1 MKKGLKF
8 VALSLLSVLART
20 GCAGGSDNGNGSET
34 GKNSSKPAGTLK
46 VGLISVGDETET
58 YSKAHID
65 GIKAACDKL
74 GATVIYKNS
83 IPEGAEVT
91 NACEELK
98 EAGAKLIFTNSYG
111 HQDFACAFAKDNPD
125 LTVVA
130 DTGDYAAISG
140 LSNLKNAFTNIYEA
154 RYVSG
159 VVAGRKL
166 KELKANDEIEAGSRD
181 GNGNVKIGYVG
192 AFNYA
197 EVVSGYTAFFLGV
210 KEGFESDKVVREV
223 KYTNSWYDHDG
234 ENTAAK
240 YLRSKGCVI
249 IGQHADSTGA
259 PEAVEAEYNKG
270 KKVFSVGYNIDRL
283 SKAPH
288 AALTSST
295 NNWEKYYEYAIG
307 QFREGKEIAVDW
319 AKGYADDA
327 VGITTLGPDV
337 AQGTQAKVEEL
348 ENQIKNGSLH
358 IFDTSKFTITGS
370 LKDNAN
376 NSGATL
382 DADGHVTKNRVDFS
396 YKDWTQ
402 GGKVIYQGDTV
413 DTVKTQGNSTYVE
426 ESVKRSAPYFALR
439 IDGITETAKDAA

>member
-8 VALSLLSVLART
+8 AGLAILSVLART
-20 GCAGGSDNGNGSET
+20 GCTKGGDSTATAGSD
-34 GKNSSKPAGTLK
+34 KPASTLK
-46 VGLISVGDETET
+46 VGLICVGDETET

-65 GIKAACDKL
+65 GIKAAAAKL

-83 IPEGAEVT
+83 VPEGTQVVD
-91 NACEELK
+91 ACTELK
-98 EAGAKLIFTNSYG
+98 EAGAQLIFTNSYG
-111 HQDFACAFAKDNPD
+111 HQDYACAFAKDNPD
-125 LTVVA
+125 LTIVA

-140 LSNLKNAFTNIYEA
+140 LSNFKNAFTNIYEA

-166 KELKANDEIEAGSRD
+166 KELNAAGKIEASSKD
-181 GNGNVKIGYVG
+181 AAGNIMIGYVG
-192 AFNYA
+192 AYNYA
-197 EVVSGYTAFFLGV
+197 EVVSGYTAFYLGV
-210 KEGFESDKVVREV
+210 KEGFEADNVVREV
-223 KYTNSWYDHDG
+223 KYTNSWYDHDA

-259 PEAVEAEYNKG
+259 PEAVEEEHNKG
-270 KKVFSVGYNIDRL
+270 KEVYSVGYNIDRL
-283 SKAPH
+283 SKAPT

-307 QFREGKEIAVDW
+307 QFKKGESIAVDW

-327 VGITTLGPDV
+327 VGITTLGPKV
-337 AQGTQAKVEEL
+337 AEGTKAKVDSLVAE
-348 ENQIKNGSLH
+348 IKAGTKH
-358 IFDTSKFTITGS
+358 VFDTSKFTITGAN
-370 LKDNAN
+370 KDNFN
-376 NSGATL
+376 NAGATL
-382 DADGHVTKNRVDFS
+382 DETGHVTKNRVDFS

-402 GGKVIYQGDTV
+402 GGKVVYQGETV
-413 DTVKTQGNSTYVE
+413 DTVKKSGDASYVE

-439 IDGITETAKDAA
+439 VDGITETAVDAK

>member
-8 VALSLLSVLART
+8 AGLAILSVLART
-20 GCAGGSDNGNGSET
+20 GCTKGGD
-34 GKNSSKPAGTLK
+34 SSTLK
-46 VGLISVGDETET
+46 VGLICVGDETET

-65 GIKAACDKL
+65 GIKAAAAKL

-83 IPEGAEVT
+83 VPEGTQVVD
-91 NACEELK
+91 ACTELK

-111 HQDFACAFAKDNPD
+111 HQDYACAFAKDNPD
-125 LTVVA
+125 LTIVA

-140 LSNLKNAFTNIYEA
+140 LSNFKNAFTNIYEA

-166 KELKANDEIEAGSRD
+166 KELNAAGKIEASSKD
-181 GNGNVKIGYVG
+181 AAGNIKIGYVG
-192 AFNYA
+192 AYNYA
-197 EVVSGYTAFFLGV
+197 EVVSGYTAFYLGV
-210 KEGFESDKVVREV
+210 KEGFEADNVVREV
-223 KYTNSWYDHDG
+223 KYTNSWYDHDA

-259 PEAVEAEYNKG
+259 PEAVEEEHNKG
-270 KKVFSVGYNIDRL
+270 KEVYSVGYNIDRL
-283 SKAPH
+283 SKAPT

-307 QFREGKEIAVDW
+307 QFKKGESIAVDW

-327 VGITTLGPDV
+327 VGITTLGPKV
-337 AQGTQAKVEEL
+337 AEGTKAKVDSLVAE
-348 ENQIKNGSLH
+348 IKAGTKH
-358 IFDTSKFTITGS
+358 VFDTSKFTITGAN
-370 LKDNAN
+370 KDNFN
-376 NSGATL
+376 NAGATI
-382 DADGHVTKNRVDFS
+382 DETTGHVTKNRVDFS
-396 YKDWTQ
+396 YRDWTQ
-402 GGKVIYQGDTV
+402 GGKVVYQGETV
-413 DTVKTQGNSTYVE
+413 DTVKKSGDASYVE

-439 IDGITETAKDAA
+439 VDGITETAVDAK

>member
-8 VALSLLSVLART
+8 AGLALLSVFART
-20 GCAGGSDNGNGSET
+20 GCTKGGD
-34 GKNSSKPAGTLK
+34 SSTLK
-46 VGLISVGDETET
+46 VGLICVGDETET

-65 GIKAACDKL
+65 GIKAAADKL

-83 IPEGAEVT
+83 VPEGTQVID
-91 NACEELK
+91 ACTELK
-98 EAGAKLIFTNSYG
+98 EAGAQLIFTNSYG
-111 HQDFACAFAKDNPD
+111 HQDYACAFAKDNPD
-125 LTVVA
+125 LTIVA

-166 KELKANDEIEAGSRD
+166 KELNAAGKIEASSKD
-181 GNGNVKIGYVG
+181 AAGNIKIGYVG
-192 AFNYA
+192 AYNYA
-197 EVVSGYTAFFLGV
+197 EVVSGYTAFYLGV
-210 KEGFESDKVVREV
+210 KEGFEADNVVREV
-223 KYTNSWYDHDG
+223 KYTNSWYDHDA

-259 PEAVEAEYNKG
+259 PEAVEEEHNKG
-270 KKVFSVGYNIDRL
+270 KEVYSVGYNIDRL
-283 SKAPH
+283 SKAPT

-307 QFREGKEIAVDW
+307 QFKKGESIAVDW

-327 VGITTLGPDV
+327 VGITTLGPKV
-337 AQGTQAKVEEL
+337 AEGTKAKVDSLVAE
-348 ENQIKNGSLH
+348 IKAGTKH
-358 IFDTSKFTITGS
+358 VFDTSKFTITGANE
-370 LKDNAN
+370 DNIN
-376 NSGATL
+376 NAGATI
-382 DADGHVTKNRVDFS
+382 DKTTGHVTKNRVDFS
-396 YKDWTQ
+396 YRDWTQ
-402 GGKVIYQGDTV
+402 GGKVVYQGETV
-413 DTVKTQGNSTYVE
+413 DTVKKSGDVSYVE

-439 IDGITETAKDAA
+439 VDGITETAVDAK

>member
-8 VALSLLSVLART
+8 AGLALLSVFART
-20 GCAGGSDNGNGSET
+20 GCTKGGD
-34 GKNSSKPAGTLK
+34 SSTLK
-46 VGLISVGDETET
+46 VGLICVGDETET

-65 GIKAACDKL
+65 GIKAAADKL

-83 IPEGAEVT
+83 VPEGTQVID
-91 NACEELK
+91 ACTELK
-98 EAGAKLIFTNSYG
+98 EAGAQLIFTNSYG
-111 HQDFACAFAKDNPD
+111 HQDYACAFAKDNPD
-125 LTVVA
+125 LTIVA

-166 KELKANDEIEAGSRD
+166 KELNAAGKIEASSKD
-181 GNGNVKIGYVG
+181 AAGNIKIGYVG
-192 AFNYA
+192 AYNYA
-197 EVVSGYTAFFLGV
+197 EVVSGYTAFYLGV
-210 KEGFESDKVVREV
+210 KEGFEADNVVREV
-223 KYTNSWYDHDG
+223 KYTNSWYDHDA

-259 PEAVEAEYNKG
+259 PEAVEEEHNKKG
-270 KKVFSVGYNIDRL
+270 KEVYSVGYNIDRL
-283 SKAPH
+283 SKAPT

-307 QFREGKEIAVDW
+307 QFKKGESIAVDW

-327 VGITTLGPDV
+327 VGITTLGPKV
-337 AQGTQAKVEEL
+337 AEGTKAKVDSL
-348 ENQIKNGSLH
+348 VAAIKAGTKH
-358 IFDTSKFTITGS
+358 VFDTSKFTITGDKK
-370 LKDNAN
+370 KDFNNA
-376 NSGATL
+376 GATL
-382 DADGHVTKNRVDFS
+382 DETGHVTKNRVDFS

-402 GGKVIYQGDTV
+402 GGKVVYQGETV
-413 DTVKTQGNSTYVE
+413 DTVKKSGDVSYVE

-439 IDGITETAKDAA
+439 VDGITETPFDAK

>member
-8 VALSLLSVLART
+8 AGLALLSVFART
-20 GCAGGSDNGNGSET
+20 GCTKGGD
-34 GKNSSKPAGTLK
+34 SSTLK
-46 VGLISVGDETET
+46 VGLICVGDETET

-65 GIKAACDKL
+65 GIKAAADKL

-83 IPEGAEVT
+83 VPEGTQVID
-91 NACEELK
+91 ACTELK
-98 EAGAKLIFTNSYG
+98 EAGAQLIFTNSYG
-111 HQDFACAFAKDNPD
+111 HQDYACAFAKDNPD
-125 LTVVA
+125 LTIVA

-166 KELKANDEIEAGSRD
+166 KELNAAGKIEASSKD
-181 GNGNVKIGYVG
+181 AAGNIKIGYVG
-192 AFNYA
+192 AYNYA
-197 EVVSGYTAFFLGV
+197 EVVSGYTAFYLGV
-210 KEGFESDKVVREV
+210 KEGFEADNVVREV
-223 KYTNSWYDHDG
+223 KYTNSWYDHDA

-259 PEAVEAEYNKG
+259 PEAVEEEHNKG
-270 KKVFSVGYNIDRL
+270 KEVYSVGYNIDRL
-283 SKAPH
+283 SKAPT

-307 QFREGKEIAVDW
+307 QFKKGESIAVDW

-327 VGITTLGPDV
+327 VGITTLGPKV
-337 AQGTQAKVEEL
+337 AEGTKAKVDSLVAE
-348 ENQIKNGSLH
+348 IKAGTKH
-358 IFDTSKFTITGS
+358 VFDTSKFTITGANE
-370 LKDNAN
+370 DNIN
-376 NSGATL
+376 NAGATI
-382 DADGHVTKNRVDFS
+382 DKTTRHVTKNRVDFS
-396 YKDWTQ
+396 YRDWTQ
-402 GGKVIYQGDTV
+402 GGKVVYQGETV
-413 DTVKTQGNSTYVE
+413 DTVKKSGDVSYVE

-439 IDGITETAKDAA
+439 VDGITETAVDAK

>member
-8 VALSLLSVLART
+8 AGLALLSVLART
-20 GCAGGSDNGNGSET
+20 GCTKGGDSTSTAGSD
-34 GKNSSKPAGTLK
+34 KPASTLK
-46 VGLISVGDETET
+46 VGLICVGDETET

-65 GIKAACDKL
+65 GIKAAAAKL

-83 IPEGAEVT
+83 VPEGTQVVD
-91 NACEELK
+91 ACTELK
-98 EAGAKLIFTNSYG
+98 EAGAQLIFTNSYG
-111 HQDFACAFAKDNPD
+111 HQDYACAFAKDNPD
-125 LTVVA
+125 LTIVA

-140 LSNLKNAFTNIYEA
+140 LSNFKNAFTNIYEA

-166 KELKANDEIEAGSRD
+166 KELNAAG
-181 GNGNVKIGYVG
+181 NIKIGYVG
-192 AFNYA
+192 AYNYA
-197 EVVSGYTAFFLGV
+197 EVVSGYTAFYLGV
-210 KEGFESDKVVREV
+210 KEGFEADNVVREV
-223 KYTNSWYDHDG
+223 KYTNSWYDHDA

-259 PEAVEAEYNKG
+259 PEAVEEEHNKG
-270 KKVFSVGYNIDRL
+270 KEVYSVGYNIDRL
-283 SKAPH
+283 SKAPT

-307 QFREGKEIAVDW
+307 QFKKGESIAVDW

-327 VGITTLGPDV
+327 VGITTLGPKV
-337 AQGTQAKVEEL
+337 AEGTKAKVDSL
-348 ENQIKNGSLH
+348 VAAIKAGTKH
-358 IFDTSKFTITGS
+358 VFDTSKFTITGAN
-370 LKDNAN
+370 KDNFN
-376 NSGATL
+376 NAGATL
-382 DADGHVTKNRVDFS
+382 DETGHVTKNRVDFS

-402 GGKVIYQGDTV
+402 GGKVVYQGETV
-413 DTVKTQGNSTYVE
+413 DTVKKSGDVSYVE

-439 IDGITETAKDAA
+439 VDGITETAVDAK

>member
-8 VALSLLSVLART
+8 AGLALLSVLART
-20 GCAGGSDNGNGSET
+20 GCTKGGD
-34 GKNSSKPAGTLK
+34 SSTLK
-46 VGLISVGDETET
+46 VGLICVGDETET

-65 GIKAACDKL
+65 GIKAAAAKL

-83 IPEGAEVT
+83 VPEGTQVVD
-91 NACEELK
+91 ACTELK
-98 EAGAKLIFTNSYG
+98 EAGAQLIFTNSYG
-111 HQDFACAFAKDNPD
+111 HQDYACAFAKDNPD
-125 LTVVA
+125 LTIVA

-140 LSNLKNAFTNIYEA
+140 LSNFKNAFTNIYEA

-166 KELKANDEIEAGSRD
+166 KELNAAGKIEASSKD
-181 GNGNVKIGYVG
+181 AAGNIKIGYVG
-192 AFNYA
+192 AYNYA
-197 EVVSGYTAFFLGV
+197 EVVSGYTAFYLGV
-210 KEGFESDKVVREV
+210 KEGFEADNVVREV
-223 KYTNSWYDHDG
+223 KYTNSWYDHDA

-259 PEAVEAEYNKG
+259 PEAVEEEHNKG
-270 KKVFSVGYNIDRL
+270 KEVYSVGYNIDRL
-283 SKAPH
+283 SKAPT

-307 QFREGKEIAVDW
+307 QFKKGESIAVDW

-327 VGITTLGPDV
+327 VGITTLGPKV
-337 AQGTQAKVEEL
+337 AEGTKAKVDSL
-348 ENQIKNGSLH
+348 VAAIKAGTKH
-358 IFDTSKFTITGS
+358 VFDTSKFTITTDAN
-370 LKDNAN
+370 KKNINNA
-376 NSGATL
+376 GATI
-382 DADGHVTKNRVDFS
+382 DETTGHVTKNRVDFS

-402 GGKVIYQGDTV
+402 GGKVVYQGETV
-413 DTVKTQGNSTYVE
+413 DTVKKSGDVSYVE

-439 IDGITETAKDAA
+439 VDGITETAVDAK

>member
-8 VALSLLSVLART
+8 VGLALLSALART
-20 GCAGGSDNGNGSET
+20 GCASNDGPENSGN
-34 GKNSSKPAGTLK
+34 GKNSNTPASTLK

-65 GIKAACDKL
+65 GIKAAADKL
-74 GATVIYKNS
+74 GVTVVYKNS
-83 IPEGAEVT
+83 VPEGSQVT
-91 NACEELK
+91 TACEELK
-98 EAGAKLIFTNSYG
+98 EAGVQLIFTNSYG
-111 HQDFACAFAKDNPD
+111 HQDYSCAFAKANPD

-140 LSNLKNAFTNIYEA
+140 LSNFKNAFTNIYEA

-166 KELKANDEIEAGSRD
+166 KELAANNEIPAESKDA
-181 GNGNVKIGYVG
+181 NGNVKIGYVG
-192 AFNYA
+192 AYNYA
-197 EVVSGYTAFFLGV
+197 EVVSGYTAFYLGV
-210 KEGFESDKVVREV
+210 KEGFESENVVREV

-234 ENTAAK
+234 ENAAAN

-259 PEAVEAEYNKG
+259 PEAVEAAFNSG

-283 SKAPH
+283 SKAPN

-307 QFREGKEIAVDW
+307 QFKDGKAIDTDW

-327 VGITTLGPDV
+327 VGITTLGPNV
-337 AQGTQAKVEEL
+337 AAGTAERVASIEAA
-348 ENQIKNGSLH
+348 IKAGTKH
-358 IFDTSKFTITGS
+358 VFDTSKFTITGA
-370 LKDNAN
+370 NATNSN
-376 NSGATL
+376 NAGATI
-382 DADGHVTKNRVDFS
+382 DANGHVTVNNVDFS
-396 YKDWTQ
+396 YRDWSK
-402 GGKVIYQGDTV
+402 GGEIIYQGDTV
-413 DTVKTQGNSTYVE
+413 DTVKKDGDITYVE
-426 ESVKRSAPYFALR
+426 ESVKRSAPYFSLR
-439 IDGITETAKDAA
+439 VDGITETAKDAA